1 MINFDAKI
9 TKIFMKLLSKILII
23 LLFNAQ
29 AFASSE
35 QIGVIGFV
43 IGDVFNQ
50 KGEKL
55 NVGDSIYFGD
65 TIIANDGAKSQ
76 LLFIDQTVMT
86 IGSETK
92 LTIDEFIYDPIES
105 SGKLLTTIKAG
116 SVKILTG
123 KISEKNP
130 ANLEVKTPAGTI
142 GTRGTEF
149 KASVDPLTTQSKIL
163 LVGPGPNNSLNL
175 RAGAVEVSNEL
186 GTVTLDQPYLFT
198 ELTQNRAP
206 TEAVVIPQ
214 AELKK
219 FQELEVE
226 PEATVT
232 QLPEEESENE
242 EENIEIA
249 EGDTEE
255 EGTELSEGDAEEENV
270 ELAESDNLQEETTEE
285 LVLLDEAEINSI
297 IKDEMFTDDQ
307 NESDLVV
314 DTLVAALAKDDGG
327 ITAQMLGKSFLNSG
341 NDMRADLNLPE
352 GMSINSEE
360 ANIFIEEKAMQ
371 EIEKVMLVSAR
382 VKDVEYVPTKFNQLG
397 GFDDIR
403 VPILNDETGDIIFL
417 DMGNIDFKP
426 QVLPTNFNED
436 QPQLLPRIPEQLFI
450 KGGDENVFID
460 FDEGQ
465 FFETVIDPEM
475 EVLDQ
480 KYQAAIDSGATQDE
494 IEEIFTEMDEVMQ
507 KADETMIAID
517 MDRME
522 NEIMPVGLK
531 LDFFTAE
538 EFTAEQD
545 SFLFNTNDYTESW
558 EQAEEGKVAIF
569 QIDGSV
575 DYVDQ
580 KDANAAWEAVDQA
593 YEQEFAEAFPEIYQA
608 EKKAEALMEQADAQA
623 EQLFLRVDQLIQ
635 SGASDDE
642 IEEAFLELD
651 TQMSQAYYEVDAA
664 FEEVMLVEMK
674 TDVLMMA
681 EEAASLKFEIN
692 NAKKTGMLNGQEISE
707 AEIKEFEEEVMFLE
721 LEVKDSKD
729 NYLEEVRF
737 VNEVFEVRQMDMQE
751 EFEAV
756 PFGAV
761 PIKMDF
767 RMASMEMEQELE
779 VQELEIERFQE
790 FEMEAEQQEM
800 ELEVKKIE
808 MFYMEPE
815 EFFEELELQQQEQQS
830 YPEGVATYAD
840 LNSISSGSDTYSGDR
855 TALIVLE
862 AAANAASQA
871 TVGKTIG
878 SFQAT
883 HEINYS
889 TRTITQAADII
900 IDALGSNTTQ
910 RSFTVGT
917 GHSYST
923 TDTSDVTPSA
933 NFTVDGQG
941 TSNVINSSITGGGV
955 FTDVTD
961 GNTYLEDSQDPSATN
976 YLVTVLA
983 GASNTAS
990 SAADSIQTTV
1000 TVESNAGSS
1009 GVNIAAGNDG
1019 GATKD

>member
-1 MINFDAKI
+1 
-9 TKIFMKLLSKILII
+9 MKLFSKILII
-23 LLFNAQ
+23 LIFSVQ
-29 AFASSE
+29 ALASSE

-65 TIIANDGAKSQ
+65 TISANDGAKSQ

-105 SGKLLTTIKAG
+105 SGKLLTTINAG

-130 ANLEVKTPAGTI
+130 ANLKVKTPAGNI

-226 PEATVT
+226 PEVVVT
-232 QLPEEESENE
+232 QLPEEESETE

-249 EGDTEE
+249 ESDTEE
-255 EGTELSEGDAEEENV
+255 ENII
-270 ELAESDNLQEETTEE
+270 LAESDNLQEETTEE
-285 LVLLDEAEINSI
+285 LTLFDEAEINSI
-297 IKDEMFTDDQ
+297 IKDEIFTDEQ

-314 DTLVAALAKDDGG
+314 ETLVAALAKDDGG

-341 NDMRADLNLPE
+341 NDMRSDLNLPE
-352 GMSINSEE
+352 GMSLNSEE
-360 ANIFIEEKAMQ
+360 ANIFMEEKAMQ

-403 VPILNDETGDIIFL
+403 VPILNDETGDIVFL

-507 KADETMIAID
+507 KADEAIIAVN
-517 MDRME
+517 MERME
-522 NEIMPVGLK
+522 NEIMPTGLK

-538 EFTAEQD
+538 EFTKEQD
-545 SFLFNTNDYTESW
+545 SFLFNTNDYAESW

-569 QIDGSV
+569 QVDGSV
-575 DYVDQ
+575 NYVDQ
-580 KDANAAWEAVDQA
+580 KDADAAWEAVDQA

-623 EQLFLRVDQLIQ
+623 EQLFLRVDKLIQ

-707 AEIKEFEEEVMFLE
+707 DEIKEFEEEVKFLE
-721 LEVKDSKD
+721 LEVSESKD
-729 NYLEEVRF
+729 NYLEEVKF
-737 VNEVFEVRQMDMQE
+737 VNEVFEVRQTDMQE
-751 EFEAV
+751 EFKVKRARTPRVLSSNSMAIPLMPRVV
-756 PFGAV
+756 PLGAV
-761 PIKMDF
+761 PIGMDF
-767 RMASMEMEQELE
+767 KMASMEMEQELE
-779 VQELEIERFQE
+779 VQELEIEIFQE

-800 ELEVKKIE
+800 ELEINMIE
-808 MFYMEPE
+808 IFYLEPE
-815 EFFEELELQQQEQQS
+815 EFIQELELQQQEQQS
-830 YPEGVATYAD
+830 YNVGTTTYAD
-840 LNSISSGSDTYSGDR
+840 LNSISSGTNIYFGSETP
-855 TALIVLE
+855 LIITS
-862 AAANAASQA
+862 AASNAASEA
-871 TVGKTIG
+871 ALNNEVG
-878 SFQAT
+878 SFIPVHT
-883 HEINYS
+883 IDYS
-889 TRTITQAADII
+889 SRTIVQNPLIAIT
-900 IDALGSNTTQ
+900 ALGRDTIPRVFPLMKGHTYSVND
-910 RSFTVGT
+910 T
-917 GHSYST
+917 GN
-923 TDTSDVTPSA
+923 VTPSVA
-933 NFTVDGQG
+933 FTVDAQESS
-941 TSNVINSSITGGGV
+941 TEVNSSLSSTV
-955 FTDVTD
+955 ENDVTS
-961 GNTYLEDSQDPSATN
+961 GSTYLENSANPSATN
-976 YLVTVLA
+976 YLVTVSSEA
-983 GASNTAS
+983 TNTITTPASTM
-990 SAADSIQTTV
+990 QMTV
-1000 TVESNAGSS
+1000 TVES
-1009 GVNIAAGNDG
+1009 DG
-1019 GATKD
+1019 GVVGNTNKASGTSSAVSAQ

>member
-1 MINFDAKI
+1 
-9 TKIFMKLLSKILII
+9 MKLFSKILII
-23 LLFNAQ
+23 LIFSVQ
-29 AFASSE
+29 ALASSE

-65 TIIANDGAKSQ
+65 TISANDGAKSQ

-92 LTIDEFIYDPIES
+92 LTIDEFIYDPVES

-226 PEATVT
+226 PEVTVT

-242 EENIEIA
+242 EENIELVEGDAEEEGTELA

-255 EGTELSEGDAEEENV
+255 ENIT
-270 ELAESDNLQEETTEE
+270 LAESDNLQEETTEE

-341 NDMRADLNLPE
+341 NDIRTDLNLPE
-352 GMSINSEE
+352 GMSINSDE
-360 ANIFIEEKAMQ
+360 ANIFMEEKAMQ

-403 VPILNDETGDIIFL
+403 VPILNDETGDIVFL

-426 QVLPTNFNED
+426 QVLPANFNED

-507 KADETMIAID
+507 KADEAMIAID

-538 EFTAEQD
+538 EFTKEQD
-545 SFLFNTNDYTESW
+545 SFLFNTNDYAESW

-569 QIDGSV
+569 QVDGSV

-580 KDANAAWEAVDQA
+580 KDADAAWEAVDQA

-707 AEIKEFEEEVMFLE
+707 AEIKEFEEEIMFLE

-737 VNEVFEVRQMDMQE
+737 VNEVFEVRQADMQE

-761 PIKMDF
+761 PIRVDF

-800 ELEVKKIE
+800 ELEFLEIK

-815 EFFEELELQQQEQQS
+815 ELEQEQQS

-855 TALIVLE
+855 SALIVFE
-862 AAANAASQA
+862 AAANAADQA
-871 TVGKTIG
+871 TIGKTIG

-910 RSFTVGT
+910 RSFTVEK
-917 GHSYST
+917 GHSYSI
-923 TDTSDVTPSA
+923 TDTSNVEPSA
-933 NFTVDGQG
+933 AFTVDGQG
-941 TSNVINSSITGGGV
+941 TSNVINSSITGEGA
-955 FTDVTD
+955 FNDVTA
-961 GNTYLEDSQDPSATN
+961 GNTYLEDSQDLSATN
-976 YLVTVLA
+976 YLVTVNS
-983 GASNTAS
+983 GALNTTSDVAN
-990 SAADSIQTTV
+990 SIQTGV
-1000 TVESNAGSS
+1000 SVESNAGSS

>member
-1 MINFDAKI
+1 MTYFDAKMI
-9 TKIFMKLLSKILII
+9 KIFMKLLSKILII
-23 LLFNAQ
+23 LIFSVQ

-65 TIIANDGAKSQ
+65 TISANDGAKSQ

-92 LTIDEFIYDPIES
+92 LTIDEFIYDPIEN
-105 SGKLLTTIKAG
+105 SGKLLTTINAG

-226 PEATVT
+226 PEVTVT

-242 EENIEIA
+242 EEGTELA

-255 EGTELSEGDAEEENV
+255 EGNELSEGDTEEENV
-270 ELAESDNLQEETTEE
+270 ELAENNNLQEETTEE

-341 NDMRADLNLPE
+341 NDMRTDLNLPE
-352 GMSINSEE
+352 GMSINSDE
-360 ANIFIEEKAMQ
+360 ANIFMEEKAMQ

-382 VKDVEYVPTKFNQLG
+382 VKDVEYVPTKFNQLS

-403 VPILNDETGDIIFL
+403 VPILNDETGDIVFL

-494 IEEIFTEMDEVMQ
+494 IEEIFIEMDEVMQ
-507 KADETMIAID
+507 KADEAMIAID

-545 SFLFNTNDYTESW
+545 SFLFKTNDYAESW
-558 EQAEEGKVAIF
+558 EQAEDGKVAIF
-569 QIDGSV
+569 QVDGSV

-580 KDANAAWEAVDQA
+580 KDADAAWEAVDQA

-623 EQLFLRVDQLIQ
+623 EQLFLRMDKLIQ

-737 VNEVFEVRQMDMQE
+737 VNEVFEVRQADMKE

-761 PIKMDF
+761 PIRVDF

-779 VQELEIERFQE
+779 VQELEIEIFQE

-800 ELEVKKIE
+800 ELEVLKIK
-808 MFYMEPE
+808 MFYMEPKQ
-815 EFFEELELQQQEQQS
+815 ELEIQQQEQQS

-855 TALIVLE
+855 SALIVLE
-862 AAANAASQA
+862 AATNAAEQA

-889 TRTITQAADII
+889 TRTITQAANII

-910 RSFTVGT
+910 RSFTVEK
-917 GHSYST
+917 GHSYSI
-923 TDTSDVTPSA
+923 TDTSNVEPSA
-933 NFTVDGQG
+933 AFTVDGQG
-941 TSNVINSSITGGGV
+941 TSNVINSSITGEGA
-955 FTDVTD
+955 FNDVTA

-976 YLVTVLA
+976 YLVTVNS
-983 GASNTAS
+983 GALNTTSDVAN
-990 SAADSIQTTV
+990 SIQTGV
-1000 TVESNAGSS
+1000 SVESNAGSS

>member
-1 MINFDAKI
+1 
-9 TKIFMKLLSKILII
+9 MKLLSKILII
-23 LLFNAQ
+23 LIFSVQ
-29 AFASSE
+29 ALASSE

-65 TIIANDGAKSQ
+65 TISANDGAKSQ

-92 LTIDEFIYDPIES
+92 LTIDEFIYDPIEN
-105 SGKLLTTIKAG
+105 SGKLLTTINAG

-130 ANLEVKTPAGTI
+130 ANLEVKTPAGNI

-226 PEATVT
+226 PEVTVT
-232 QLPEEESENE
+232 QLPEEESETE
-242 EENIEIA
+242 EEGTELAEGDAEEEGTELA

-255 EGTELSEGDAEEENV
+255 ENIT
-270 ELAESDNLQEETTEE
+270 LAESDNLQEETTEE

-341 NDMRADLNLPE
+341 NDMRTDLNLPE
-352 GMSINSEE
+352 GMSINSDE
-360 ANIFIEEKAMQ
+360 ANIFMEEKAMQ

-403 VPILNDETGDIIFL
+403 VPILNDETGDIVFL

-507 KADETMIAID
+507 KADEAMIAID

-545 SFLFNTNDYTESW
+545 SFLFKTNDYAESW
-558 EQAEEGKVAIF
+558 EQAEDGKVAIF
-569 QIDGSV
+569 QVDGSV

-580 KDANAAWEAVDQA
+580 KDADAAWEAVDQA

-623 EQLFLRVDQLIQ
+623 EQLFLRMDKLIQ

-737 VNEVFEVRQMDMQE
+737 VNEVFEVRQADMQE

-761 PIKMDF
+761 PIRVDF

-800 ELEVKKIE
+800 ELEFLEIK

-815 EFFEELELQQQEQQS
+815 ELEQEQQQEQQS

-840 LNSISSGSDTYSGDR
+840 LNSKSSGSDTYSGDR
-855 TALIVLE
+855 SALIVLE
-862 AAANAASQA
+862 AATNAAEQA

-889 TRTITQAADII
+889 TRTITQAANII

-910 RSFTVGT
+910 RSFTVEK
-917 GHSYST
+917 GHSYSI
-923 TDTSDVTPSA
+923 TDTNNVSPSA
-933 NFTVDGQG
+933 AFTVDGQG
-941 TSNVINSSITGGGV
+941 SS
-955 FTDVTD
+955 TDVSSSLTTPIFND
-961 GNTYLEDSQDPSATN
+961 VTAGNTYLEDSGNPSATN
-976 YLVTVLA
+976 YLVTVSSAAANTTSSAANLIIS
-983 GASNTAS
+983 GVSVESNTAS
-990 SAADSIQTTV
+990 S
-1000 TVESNAGSS
+1000 
-1009 GVNIAAGNDG
+1009 GVNFAAGGDS

>member
-1 MINFDAKI
+1 MTYFDAKMI
-9 TKIFMKLLSKILII
+9 KIFMKLLSKILII
-23 LLFNAQ
+23 LIFSVQ

-65 TIIANDGAKSQ
+65 TISANDGAKSQ

-92 LTIDEFIYDPIES
+92 LTIDEFIYDPVES

-226 PEATVT
+226 PEVTVT
-232 QLPEEESENE
+232 QQPDEESENE

-255 EGTELSEGDAEEENV
+255 ESTELAEGDTEEENV
-270 ELAESDNLQEETTEE
+270 ELAENNNLPEETTEE

-341 NDMRADLNLPE
+341 NDIRPDFDLPE
-352 GMSINSEE
+352 GMSINSDE
-360 ANIFIEEKAMQ
+360 ANIFMEEKAMQ

-382 VKDVEYVPTKFNQLG
+382 IKDVEYVPTKFNQLG

-403 VPILNDETGDIIFL
+403 VPILNDETGDIVFL

-426 QVLPTNFNED
+426 QVLSTNFNED

-507 KADETMIAID
+507 KADEAMIAIG

-545 SFLFNTNDYTESW
+545 SFLFNTDDYAESW

-569 QIDGSV
+569 QVDGSV

-580 KDANAAWEAVDQA
+580 KDADAAWEAVDQA

-623 EQLFLRVDQLIQ
+623 EQLFLRMDKLIQ

-737 VNEVFEVRQMDMQE
+737 VNEVFEVRQADMQE

-761 PIKMDF
+761 PIRVDF

-800 ELEVKKIE
+800 ELEFLEIK

-815 EFFEELELQQQEQQS
+815 ELEQEQQQEQQS
-830 YPEGVATYAD
+830 YPEGVTTYAD
-840 LNSISSGSDTYSGDR
+840 LNSKSSGSDTYFGDT

-862 AAANAASQA
+862 AAENAASQA
-871 TVGKTIG
+871 TVGKTVG
-878 SFQAT
+878 SFKAK

-889 TRTITQAADII
+889 TRTITQAAKII

-910 RSFTVGT
+910 RSFTVEK
-917 GHSYST
+917 GHSYSA
-923 TDTSDVTPSA
+923 TDSSNVEPSA
-933 NFTVDGQG
+933 AFTVDGQG
-941 TSNVINSSITGGGV
+941 TSNVINSSITGEGV
-955 FTDVTD
+955 FNDVTA
-961 GNTYLEDSQDPSATN
+961 GNTYLEDSENPSATN
-976 YLVTVLA
+976 YLVSVSS
-983 GASNTAS
+983 GASNTVS
-990 SAADSIQTTV
+990 VAANSIQTMV
-1000 TVESNAGSS
+1000 SVESNAGIN
-1009 GVNIAAGNDG
+1009 GVNFAAGVDS

>member
-1 MINFDAKI
+1 MTYFNVKLL
-9 TKIFMKLLSKILII
+9 KNFMKLLLKIWII
-23 LLFNAQ
+23 FIFSLQ

-65 TIIANDGAKSQ
+65 TISANDGAKSQ

-92 LTIDEFIYDPIES
+92 LTINEFIYDPIEN
-105 SGKLLTTIKAG
+105 SGKLLTTINAG

-130 ANLEVKTPAGTI
+130 ANLEVKTPAGNI

-226 PEATVT
+226 PKVT
-232 QLPEEESENE
+232 LIQLPEEESETE

-249 EGDTEE
+249 ESDTEE
-255 EGTELSEGDAEEENV
+255 ENIILE
-270 ELAESDNLQEETTEE
+270 ESDNLQEETTEE
-285 LVLLDEAEINSI
+285 LTLIDETEINLI
-297 IKDEMFTDDQ
+297 IKDEIFTDEQ

-341 NDMRADLNLPE
+341 NDMRPDLNLPE
-352 GMSINSEE
+352 GMSLNSEE
-360 ANIFIEEKAMQ
+360 ANIYMEEKAMQ

-403 VPILNDETGDIIFL
+403 VPILNDETGDIVFL

-507 KADETMIAID
+507 KADEAMIAVN
-517 MDRME
+517 MERME
-522 NEIMPVGLK
+522 NEIVPVGLK

-538 EFTAEQD
+538 EFTKEQN
-545 SFLFNTNDYTESW
+545 SYLFNTNDYAESW

-569 QIDGSV
+569 QVDGSV
-575 DYVDQ
+575 EYVDQ
-580 KDANAAWEAVDQA
+580 KDADAAWEAVDQA

-608 EKKAEALMEQADAQA
+608 EKKAEALMEQADAKV
-623 EQLFLRVDQLIQ
+623 EQLYLKVDKLIQ

-642 IEEAFLELD
+642 IEEAFLEID
-651 TQMSQAYYEVDAA
+651 TQMSKAYYEVDAA
-664 FEEVMLVEMK
+664 FKEVKLVEMK

-692 NAKKTGMLNGQEISE
+692 NAKKTGILNGQEISE
-707 AEIKEFEEEVMFLE
+707 DELKEFEEEVKFLE
-721 LEVKDSKD
+721 LEVSESKD
-729 NYLEEVRF
+729 NYLEEVKF
-737 VNEVFEVRQMDMQE
+737 VNEVFEVRQADMQE
-751 EFEAV
+751 EFS
-756 PFGAV
+756 FGVV
-761 PIKMDF
+761 PIGMDF
-767 RMASMEMEQELE
+767 KMASIEMEQELQIQE
-779 VQELEIERFQE
+779 IQIQEAQELQLEFKEIENFYINPVQPIGFLEETERQVD
-790 FEMEAEQQEM
+790 EQQ
-800 ELEVKKIE
+800 VD
-808 MFYMEPE
+808 
-815 EFFEELELQQQEQQS
+815 EQQNS
-830 YPEGVATYAD
+830 INAGTTTYAD
-840 LNSISSGSDTYSGDR
+840 LNTQSSG
-855 TALIVLE
+855 V
-862 AAANAASQA
+862 AAYFGNLTNLTVTSAASNAAVAS
-871 TVGKTIG
+871 TVGSVVGI
-878 SFQAT
+878 FVPV

-889 TRTITQAADII
+889 TREISQTAIVTVN
-900 IDALGSNTTQ
+900 ALGRNTEP
-910 RSFTVGT
+910 RE
-917 GHSYST
+917 
-923 TDTSDVTPSA
+923 
-933 NFTVDGQG
+933 FTVDKTFSYSSSDTGSVKPSVAYTVDGIG
-941 TSNVINSSITGGGV
+941 TQDEINSSLTSTV
-955 FTDVTD
+955 TNDVTT
-961 GNTYLEDSQDPSATN
+961 GNTYLESLGSLEDTN
-976 YLVTVLA
+976 YLVTVSSEA
-983 GASNTAS
+983 TNTDGT
-990 SAADSIQTTV
+990 AATSIQTTV
-1000 TVESNAGSS
+1000 TVESDGGVVGDTNRASGTDS
-1009 GVNIAAGNDG
+1009 GVDAVIFIPLNN
-1019 GATKD
+1019 

>member
-1 MINFDAKI
+1 M
-9 TKIFMKLLSKILII
+9 FMKLLSKILII
-23 LLFNAQ
+23 LIFSGQPL
-29 AFASSE
+29 ASSE

-65 TIIANDGAKSQ
+65 TISANDGAKSQ
-76 LLFIDQTVMT
+76 LLFIDHTVMT

-226 PEATVT
+226 PEVTVT
-232 QLPEEESENE
+232 QLPEEESETE

-255 EGTELSEGDAEEENV
+255 EGNELSEGDTEEENV
-270 ELAESDNLQEETTEE
+270 ELAENNNLPEEITEE

-341 NDMRADLNLPE
+341 NDMRTDLNLPE
-352 GMSINSEE
+352 GMSINSDE
-360 ANIFIEEKAMQ
+360 ANIFMEEKAMQ

-403 VPILNDETGDIIFL
+403 VPILNDETGDIVFL

-426 QVLPTNFNED
+426 QVLPTNFSED

-507 KADETMIAID
+507 KADEAMIAID

-545 SFLFNTNDYTESW
+545 SFLFKSNDYTESW

-580 KDANAAWEAVDQA
+580 KDADAAWEAVDQA

-623 EQLFLRVDQLIQ
+623 EQLFLRMDKLIQ
-635 SGASDDE
+635 SGA
-642 IEEAFLELD
+642 
-651 TQMSQAYYEVDAA
+651 
-664 FEEVMLVEMK
+664 
-674 TDVLMMA
+674 
-681 EEAASLKFEIN
+681 
-692 NAKKTGMLNGQEISE
+692 
-707 AEIKEFEEEVMFLE
+707 
-721 LEVKDSKD
+721 
-729 NYLEEVRF
+729 
-737 VNEVFEVRQMDMQE
+737 
-751 EFEAV
+751 
-756 PFGAV
+756 
-761 PIKMDF
+761 
-767 RMASMEMEQELE
+767 
-779 VQELEIERFQE
+779 
-790 FEMEAEQQEM
+790 
-800 ELEVKKIE
+800 
-808 MFYMEPE
+808 
-815 EFFEELELQQQEQQS
+815 
-830 YPEGVATYAD
+830 
-840 LNSISSGSDTYSGDR
+840 
-855 TALIVLE
+855 
-862 AAANAASQA
+862 
-871 TVGKTIG
+871 
-878 SFQAT
+878 
-883 HEINYS
+883 
-889 TRTITQAADII
+889 
-900 IDALGSNTTQ
+900 
-910 RSFTVGT
+910 
-917 GHSYST
+917 
-923 TDTSDVTPSA
+923 
-933 NFTVDGQG
+933 
-941 TSNVINSSITGGGV
+941 
-955 FTDVTD
+955 
-961 GNTYLEDSQDPSATN
+961 
-976 YLVTVLA
+976 
-983 GASNTAS
+983 
-990 SAADSIQTTV
+990 
-1000 TVESNAGSS
+1000 
-1009 GVNIAAGNDG
+1009 
-1019 GATKD
+1019 